1 MRAACGMTSE
11 GPVRA
16 RRLVCI
22 TRETWLRAGCTDSVG
37 EKKTD
42 RAGCSLF
49 HVRNVIVS
57 ICTAHSRAL
66 AAHIC

>member
-22 TRETWLRAGCTDSVG
+22 TRETWRRAGCTDSVG
-37 EKKTD
+37 EKN
-42 RAGCSLF
+42 G
-49 HVRNVIVS
+49 I
-57 ICTAHSRAL
+57 AL
-66 AAHIC
+66 GALYFTSGM